1 MRCWGAGQLECEGRG
16 SPNLMVGHAQHD
28 AIDAKAHCHQSA
40 HGDADNSDLL
50 IPRELAQRV
59 VLSDAVRGR
68 RAMGRGRGEPGGGGG
83 GVRAAD
89 PTLAQQDNL
98 RRTTDYLPCACA
110 PPHPHP

>member
-68 RAMGRGRGEPGGGGG
+68 RAMGEGEGSRGEGGGG
-83 GVRAAD
+83 
-89 PTLAQQDNL
+89 
-98 RRTTDYLPCACA
+98 
-110 PPHPHP
+110 